1 MTARANC
8 GTSVAPIP
16 IPVIAMPSARPR
28 RSSNHDDTALAYG
41 SGACPALSSPT
52 RPAIAMN
59 ADGEGGVSDSDPSDS
74 AKSTIDVSETR
85 RIPYRSMARPRKGY
99 AAAAHP
105 WPTSNDE
112 ENVARSH
119 PNSFVTGPRNNPN
132 VKNTIGP
139 LPTINPTVDP
149 NTTHHGFFSL
159 GGAAATVMKPVRD

>member
-59 ADGEGGVSDSDPSDS
+59 TAGTGGVSDSEASDS
-74 AKSTIDVSETR
+74 AKSTMDVSETR
-85 RIPYRSMARPRKGY
+85 RIP
-99 AAAAHP
+99 
-105 WPTSNDE
+105 
-112 ENVARSH
+112 
-119 PNSFVTGPRNNPN
+119 
-132 VKNTIGP
+132 
-139 LPTINPTVDP
+139 
-149 NTTHHGFFSL
+149 
-159 GGAAATVMKPVRD
+159 